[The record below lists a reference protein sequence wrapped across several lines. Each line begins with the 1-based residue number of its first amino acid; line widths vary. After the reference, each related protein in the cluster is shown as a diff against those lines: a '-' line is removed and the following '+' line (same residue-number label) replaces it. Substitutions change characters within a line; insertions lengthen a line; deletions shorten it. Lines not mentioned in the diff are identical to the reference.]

1 MYLLL
6 CAHHLLMHTV
16 SVEFINEVI
25 PAVYLFVHF
34 AGNLLIILYIKEDL
48 YPFYISKL
56 AAQG

>member
-1 MYLLL
+1 
-6 CAHHLLMHTV
+6 MHTV